1 MEQSGI
7 TLQDVLSI
15 LRRRWLL
22 VFPPVIL
29 STALGLAVAT
39 ILPPVYVST
48 ARILVETQTIPE
60 ELARSTVTS
69 GATERVRLIEQRLMT
84 RDTLLGIAAR
94 FAVFEGRGD
103 LSPTD
108 IVDLMQEATT
118 IETVALATKG
128 RGEVTASAITISF
141 ASDSAQKSARVANE
155 FLSLVLQQNL
165 EQRNSRAS
173 DTLSFFSSEAERLG
187 RELGQVEAQITA
199 FKSGNE
205 AALPESLEFR
215 LSEAADL
222 QDRMFEREGR
232 RTLLEEELRVRRGL
246 LASGGGASGAGG
258 GLSPEQQEL
267 ARLRQEYDQQRA
279 IYAPSHPAVR
289 QLAARIAAVE
299 RALASGPAQARSAP
313 GGFDPLAETRRQ
325 IDAIELQL
333 RLLSGQID
341 KDAERLAALRASI
354 ERTPEV
360 EVALGALL
368 RQQDNLRAQH
378 QQAVLKQAD
387 AATGERLEVNQ
398 QAERFEVIE
407 QPEAPAKPDAPNR
420 PLIIAG
426 GFAAGLG
433 LGAALMALAE
443 MLNPYLRTARDLDR
457 QLDMRPF
464 ATIPYVQTAR
474 ERWRRMLRRRATAF
488 GALVMAPAALWSV
501 DRFYLPLPLLAERI
515 GGATGIDRFMS
526 LVAERIGG

>member
-1 MEQSGI
+1 MEPSAF
-7 TLQDVLSI
+7 TLQDALAI

-22 VFPPVIL
+22 VFPPVIAF
-29 STALGLAVAT
+29 TAVAAAVAVV
-39 ILPPVYVST
+39 LPPVYVSS

-60 ELARSTVTS
+60 ELARSTVTG

-94 FAVFEGRGD
+94 FDVFAGRGD
-103 LSPTD
+103 LSPTEV
-108 IVDLMQEATT
+108 VDLMRAATS
-118 IETVALATKG
+118 IETVALATQG
-128 RGEVTASAITISF
+128 RGEVTASAISISF
-141 ASDSAQKSARVANE
+141 SSDSALKSARVANE

-165 EQRNSRAS
+165 EQRNARAS
-173 DTLSFFSSEAERLG
+173 DTLVFFSSEVERLG
-187 RELGQVEAQITA
+187 RELGVVEAQITD
-199 FKSGNE
+199 FKSRNE
-205 AALPESLEFR
+205 TALPESLEFR

-232 RTLLEEELRVRRGL
+232 RALLEEELRVRRAL
-246 LASGGGASGAGG
+246 LASGATAQPGA

-279 IYAPSHPAVR
+279 VYSASHPAVR

-299 RALASGPAQARSAP
+299 RSLAGAPAQTPAAP

-325 IDAIELQL
+325 IEAVEMQL
-333 RLLSGQID
+333 RLLTGQID
-341 KDAERLAALRASI
+341 KDAERLAQLRASI

-368 RQQDNLRAQH
+368 RQQENLQAQY
-378 QQAVLKQAD
+378 QQSVLKQAE

-407 QPEAPAKPDAPNR
+407 QPEAPARPDSPNR
-420 PLIIAG
+420 PVIVAG
-426 GFAAGLG
+426 GFAGGLA
-433 LGAALMALAE
+433 LGVALMALVE
-443 MLNPYLRTARDLDR
+443 MLNPYLRSARDMDR

-464 ATIPYVQTAR
+464 VTIPFVETAR
-474 ERWRRMLRRRATAF
+474 ERWRRAFRRRATAF
-488 GALVMAPAALWSV
+488 GALVMVPAALWSL
-501 DRFYLPLPLLAERI
+501 DRFYLPLPLLADRL
-515 GGATGIDRFMS
+515 GGATGLDRFIG